1 MPTELLFR
9 GPDWNE
15 LVGFKSSIQVLPRSG
30 HLFAHMMAK
39 STRGARKASRRGNRA
54 TTRVQN
60 RQLKPS
66 DAIFRPSCGDST
78 KKVCTGVG
86 ARGGCRTV
94 SPVRGLQWNREKTS
108 SLPAFRSKERLVDG
122 SSDRP
127 LRLVNSPPAST
138 LYFLTYTYRRNQAS
152 DPWKDAGGTRREMP
166 ERTGVLSAK
175 SQDRRGTKREIRG
188 TRREIQ
194 KPQGY

>member
-1 MPTELLFR
+1 MPPELLFP

-15 LVGFKSSIQVLPRSG
+15 LVGFKSSIQVLARSG

-66 DAIFRPSCGDST
+66 DAIFRPSCGDSP

-94 SPVRGLQWNREKTS
+94 SPVRGCLQWNREKTS

-152 DPWKDAGGTRREMP
+152 DPWKDAG
-166 ERTGVLSAK
+166 VLGAK
-175 SQDRRGTKREIRG
+175 CQNA
-188 TRREIQ
+188 
-194 KPQGY
+194 QGY